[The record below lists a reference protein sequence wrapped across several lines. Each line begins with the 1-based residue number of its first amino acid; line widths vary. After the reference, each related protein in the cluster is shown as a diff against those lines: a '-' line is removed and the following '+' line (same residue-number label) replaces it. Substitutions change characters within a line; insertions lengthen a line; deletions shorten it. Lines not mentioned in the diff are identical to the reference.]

1 MPCSRSRATPPHRRF
16 HVTPRL
22 HFPTALAALPPSLRR
37 HEPNW
42 ASGRGAGRVP
52 ARRRRPLRID
62 SPASPVALVAGA
74 ASTTQ
79 LGCGAAG
86 QRVQCPGRDT
96 PSPSSSPVGA
106 TPPESALALRG
117 RRSPRPRAAPRP
129 GARSSAPALP
139 LSPPPTLNMDSDSCA
154 AAFHPEEYSPSSKR
168 RRTVE
173 DFNKFCTFVLAYAG
187 YIPYPK
193 EELPL
198 RSSPSPANS
207 TAGTIDSDGWEAG
220 FSDISSTVPLPVS
233 DRCFGHLQ
241 PTLLQRAKPSNF
253 LLDRKKTDKLKKKK
267 KRKRRDSDVPGKEGY
282 MGGLL
287 QLEAADPYAE
297 TPTSPTLQDIPQA
310 PGDPCSGWDSDT
322 PSSGSCATVSPD
334 QVKEIKTEGKR
345 TIVRQGKQVVFR
357 DEDSTGND
365 EDIMVDSDDDS
376 WDLVTCFCMK
386 PFAGRP
392 MIECNECHTW
402 IHLSCAKIRKSN
414 VPEVFVC
421 QKCRD
426 SKFDIRRSNRSRM
439 GSRKLFLD

>member
-1 MPCSRSRATPPHRRF
+1 MRGAARSPP
-16 HVTPRL
+16 PLAEPEL
-22 HFPTALAALPPSLRR
+22 HFPTGLTALPPSLPR

-52 ARRRRPLRID
+52 ARRRRRPPQRLSRL
-62 SPASPVALVAGA
+62 SAAGA
-74 ASTTQ
+74 ASPTLLAVKPPVPEHRAWDATRRASGHLQ
-79 LGCGAAG
+79 
-86 QRVQCPGRDT
+86 PGRPFPGP
-96 PSPSSSPVGA
+96 PSPSPE
-106 TPPESALALRG
+106 PP
-117 RRSPRPRAAPRP
+117 
-129 GARSSAPALP
+129 
-139 LSPPPTLNMDSDSCA
+139 
-154 AAFHPEEYSPSSKR
+154 EYSPGYKR

-207 TAGTIDSDGWEAG
+207 TAGTVDSDGWDAG
-220 FSDISSTVPLPVS
+220 FSDIASSVPLPVS
-233 DRCFGHLQ
+233 DHCFGHLQ

-267 KRKRRDSDVPGKEGY
+267 RRKRRDSDVPAKEGY
-282 MGGLL
+282 RGGLL
-287 QLEAADPYAE
+287 KLEAADPYVEA
-297 TPTSPTLQDIPQA
+297 PTSPALQEIPQA

-334 QVKEIKTEGKR
+334 QAKEIKTEGKR

>member
-1 MPCSRSRATPPHRRF
+1 MRPVVLSAFHTEHQLGKSRRLLTEPAPRTSRA
-16 HVTPRL
+16 
-22 HFPTALAALPPSLRR
+22 SL
-37 HEPNW
+37 
-42 ASGRGAGRVP
+42 
-52 ARRRRPLRID
+52 
-62 SPASPVALVAGA
+62 
-74 ASTTQ
+74 
-79 LGCGAAG
+79 
-86 QRVQCPGRDT
+86 
-96 PSPSSSPVGA
+96 
-106 TPPESALALRG
+106 
-117 RRSPRPRAAPRP
+117 PRP
-129 GARSSAPALP
+129 GQLRGSGTAQGAARVAGP
-139 LSPPPTLNMDSDSCA
+139 NRE
-154 AAFHPEEYSPSSKR
+154 HVQEYSPSYKR

-207 TAGTIDSDGWEAG
+207 TAGTIDSDGWDAG
-220 FSDISSTVPLPVS
+220 FTDIASSVPLPVS
-233 DRCFGHLQ
+233 DRCFSHLQ

-267 KRKRRDSDVPGKEGY
+267 KRKRRDSDVPVKEAY
-282 MGGLL
+282 RGGVLK
-287 QLEAADPYAE
+287 LEAADPYSE
-297 TPTSPTLQDIPQA
+297 TPESPALQGLPQA
-310 PGDPCSGWDSDT
+310 PSEPCSGWDSDT
-322 PSSGSCATVSPD
+322 PSSGSCATTVSPD
-334 QVKEIKTEGKR
+334 QVKEIKPEGKR